1 MTVLFKRARL
11 VFICFSLILA
21 LFHSVAVASVKAV
34 IFDCDGVLVDTEYL
48 KFEAWRE
55 ALAKHNINFT
65 IEDYLPLV
73 GHSSEKIA
81 SEIEKQKN
89 AHFDQKIVISEKNVF
104 YKARQAQGVPPIP
117 EAVTFLKSILENK
130 AKYNIK
136 LGLASSAPH
145 AEINRNLSSIG
156 VNPKDFDAIAS
167 GDDDLK
173 HIVDP
178 EGTNKPKPY
187 IYQII
192 AKSLSVVPEECIVFE
207 DTNAGVE
214 AAATAGM
221 KAYAVPNKFT
231 EKQDF
236 KKAVQ
241 VLPSLSNFDIKAILQ
256 NKGQSL
262 TMRYNIVLVP
272 EDRSPFVN
280 FAQAN
285 YY

>member
-1 MTVLFKRARL
+1 MLILSKKIRL
-11 VFICFSLILA
+11 VAIIL
-21 LFHSVAVASVKAV
+21 LLGLHSVAFASVKAV

-48 KFEAWRE
+48 KYEAWRD
-55 ALAKHNINFT
+55 ALSKHNIIFT
-65 IEDYLPLV
+65 IDDYLPLV

-89 AHFDQKIVISEKNVF
+89 VHFDKKVVISEKNIY
-104 YKARQAQGVPPIP
+104 YKTRQAQGVPSIP
-117 EAVTFLKSILENK
+117 DAVTFLKSLLANK

-136 LGLASSAPH
+136 VGLASSAPH
-145 AEINRNLSSIG
+145 AEIKRNLESIG

-192 AKSLSVVPEECIVFE
+192 AKSLSVTPAECIVFE

-214 AAATAGM
+214 AAASAGM
-221 KAYAVPNKFT
+221 KVFAVPNQFT
-231 EKQDF
+231 KKQDF
-236 KKAVQ
+236 TKAVQ
-241 VLPSLSNFDIKAILQ
+241 VITRLSKFDINVEMQKLSINPYESQ
-256 NKGQSL
+256 
-262 TMRYNIVLVP
+262 
-272 EDRSPFVN
+272 
-280 FAQAN
+280 
-285 YY
+285 

>member
-1 MTVLFKRARL
+1 MFTLVKNARL
-11 VFICFSLILA
+11 TVVFLLFVLA
-21 LFHSVAVASVKAV
+21 LFNSVAFASVKAV
-34 IFDCDGVLVDTEYL
+34 VFDCDGVLVDTEYL
-48 KFEAWRE
+48 KFEAWRD
-55 ALAKHNINFT
+55 ALSKHNINFT

-89 AHFDQKIVISEKNVF
+89 TQFDKKVVISEKNVF
-104 YKARQAQGVPPIP
+104 YKSRQAQGVPPIP
-117 EAVTFLKSILENK
+117 DAVVFLKSLLENK
-130 AKYNIK
+130 AKYNVK
-136 LGLASSAPH
+136 VGLASSAPH

-192 AKSLSVVPEECIVFE
+192 AKSLSVAPEDCIVFE
-207 DTNAGVE
+207 DTNAGIE

-241 VLPSLSNFDIKAILQ
+241 VLPSLSKFDTKTMLQ
-256 NKGQSL
+256 N
-262 TMRYNIVLVP
+262 
-272 EDRSPFVN
+272 
-280 FAQAN
+280 
-285 YY
+285 